1 MSTSTILYLVLSAGA
16 VFLMMRMHGGHG
28 GHGGGGGHGGHGGG
42 RGGGH
47 GGGGGCGSH
56 GSSDKDPAQP
66 TSEPKPV
73 AADEAGRAKSPHGHA
88 GY

>member
-1 MSTSTILYLVLSAGA
+1 MSASTILFPLLIIGGI
-16 VFLMMRMHGGHG
+16 FLMMRMHGGHG
-28 GHGGGGGHGGHGGG
+28 GHGGG
-42 RGGGH
+42 GGGH

-73 AADEAGRAKSPHGHA
+73 AASEVGKPQPPRGHS
-88 GY
+88 GH

>member
-1 MSTSTILYLVLSAGA
+1 MSTSTILYLVLAGGA

-28 GHGGGGGHGGHGGG
+28 GHGGSGGGHGS
-42 RGGGH
+42 
-47 GGGGGCGSH
+47 GGGCGSH

-73 AADEAGRAKSPHGHA
+73 AADEAGKAKSPYGHA
-88 GY
+88 GH

>member
-1 MSTSTILYLVLSAGA
+1 MSTSTILYLVLAGGA

-28 GHGGGGGHGGHGGG
+28 GGS
-42 RGGGH
+42 GGGH

-56 GSSDKDPAQP
+56 GSSDREPAQP

-73 AADEAGRAKSPHGHA
+73 AADEAGEATSQHGHA
-88 GY
+88 GH